1 MRQPE
6 TVKIFIS
13 GITKFKLNAKRA
25 PAQPRLGGRT
35 GALCCVWLHAEAGIL
50 PGMAI
55 EHWCA
60 DHPFSFGMLC
70 LLAGGLGFGPF
81 ANDIRTFLLAMP
93 HGLRLARRQ
102 VRRATLARLIRFRD
116 DSHGFYVDL
125 IANLAVVIFGG
136 SILAYAEIGYFSRK
150 VIALYGRNALYDR
163 NPPDPV
169 VIALE
174 VKATYIAVAIIVCA
188 VLVTSLMLFHSLW
201 DVRNAE
207 RRIERLQQLLD
218 ADNSSP
224 KTPES

>member
-1 MRQPE
+1 
-6 TVKIFIS
+6 
-13 GITKFKLNAKRA
+13 
-25 PAQPRLGGRT
+25 
-35 GALCCVWLHAEAGIL
+35 
-50 PGMAI
+50 MAI

-102 VRRATLARLIRFRD
+102 VRRATLGRLIRFRD
-116 DSHGFYVDL
+116 DSHGFYRDL
-125 IANLAVVIFGG
+125 IANLAIVIFGG
-136 SILAYAEIGYFSRK
+136 CILAYVEIADTSRK
-150 VIALYGRNALYDR
+150 VVILYGR
-163 NPPDPV
+163 NPPDPAT
-169 VIALE
+169 IALE
-174 VKATYIAVAIIVCA
+174 VRAIYITVAIIVCA
-188 VLVTSLMLFHSLW
+188 VLVTSLMLFRSLW

-218 ADNSSP
+218 AENSSP